1 MLRLKLRDVRHK
13 TRCTEQNE
21 AVAPTQRLGRAPVVA
36 GSLFF
41 AFSFD
46 EQLQKKGSEGIVIAE
61 LWFHLA
67 RLGTPAGT
75 SYSGL
80 LLLSQIAE

>member
-1 MLRLKLRDVRHK
+1 M
-13 TRCTEQNE
+13 
-21 AVAPTQRLGRAPVVA
+21 
-36 GSLFF
+36 F

-46 EQLQKKGSEGIVIAE
+46 EQLQKKGIEGIVIAE

-67 RLGTPAGT
+67 WPGSPEGA
-75 SYSGL
+75 SYSAL